1 MWSSSGSKGLDV
13 TKERG
18 GRVEKGVQK
27 ARQKAGQREPHDNYN
42 PPPPPDNKLLES
54 RLTFDFL
61 LLNAIQWKPIFLIR
75 EIKP

>member
-1 MWSSSGSKGLDV
+1 MVFKAEVSVFGNSWKGLSTCWQGEDGMWSSSGSKGLDV

-42 PPPPPDNKLLES
+42 PPPPPG
-54 RLTFDFL
+54 
-61 LLNAIQWKPIFLIR
+61 
-75 EIKP
+75 